1 MGGESG
7 SSDRV
12 GRLPLGRQRA
22 EASGGAC
29 PERAGCAA
37 ARGIRLTQLVSA
49 PQNPDLWGGGGGRK
63 KSEDARAQW
72 RGEEQG
78 PGSGLEGCEPAANP
92 AGGGR
97 RARAHH
103 GRKTRDQVREVEPCC
118 GAWAA
123 AGGGCQDG
131 PQTRTPG

>member
-49 PQNPDLWGGGGGRK
+49 PQNPDLWGGGGEGGKRVRTRVRSGAGR
-63 KSEDARAQW
+63 S
-72 RGEEQG
+72 
-78 PGSGLEGCEPAANP
+78 
-92 AGGGR
+92 
-97 RARAHH
+97 
-103 GRKTRDQVREVEPCC
+103 RDL
-118 GAWAA
+118 A
-123 AGGGCQDG
+123 AG
-131 PQTRTPG
+131 